1 MWKHFTPL
9 LLAAMPL
16 LAACGSTAAAPA
28 PLAEPF
34 RVLLLGD
41 SISIGYTPLVQEALA
56 GRAIVLRPMNP
67 DKNGVPGSGGAENC
81 AGTNKGVANLDRWL
95 AIGGGEW
102 DVIHFNFGLHDLKRV
117 QPDSAKNS
125 NDPAHPHQADPE
137 RYGAQLHTIVA
148 RLKETGARLVFATTT
163 PVPEGDLRP
172 YREAADAVE
181 YNRVAVQVMEEE
193 GVAVDDLF
201 QFVTDYP
208 ETILRPANVHF
219 TGDGSRALGDQVA
232 TSILAAAGLPTAR

>member
-1 MWKHFTPL
+1 MWKRLTPL
-9 LLAAMPL
+9 LLAAAPL
-16 LAACGSTAAAPA
+16 FSACGSTTEAPE
-28 PLAEPF
+28 PLQEPF

-41 SISIGYTPLVQEALA
+41 SISIGYTPFVQEALE
-56 GRAIVLRPMNP
+56 GRAVVLRPMNP
-67 DKNGVPGSGGAENC
+67 DKNGVRRSGGAENC

-95 AIGGGEW
+95 AIDGGAW

-125 NDPAHPHQADPE
+125 NDPTHPHQADPE
-137 RYGAQLHTIVA
+137 RYEAQLRTIVA
-148 RLKETGARLVFATTT
+148 RLKETGASLIFATTT

-172 YREAADAVE
+172 YREAADAVL
-181 YNRVAVQVMEEE
+181 YNRVALRVMEEE
-193 GVAVDDLF
+193 DVAVDDLF

-219 TGDGSRALGDQVA
+219 TGEGSRALGDQVA
-232 TSILAAAGLPTAR
+232 ESILVAAGVPAPR